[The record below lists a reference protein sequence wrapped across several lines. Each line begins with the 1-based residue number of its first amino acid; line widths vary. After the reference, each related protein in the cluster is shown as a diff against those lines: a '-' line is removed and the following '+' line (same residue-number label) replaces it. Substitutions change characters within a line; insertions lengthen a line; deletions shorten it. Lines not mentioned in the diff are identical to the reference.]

1 MARTHCREISAFSG
15 GVAMRYLPQL
25 MDDVMFAH
33 NGPYEGMSTPLQRV
47 TSLRRRAPLLHRIGC
62 VVS

>member
-1 MARTHCREISAFSG
+1 MH
-15 GVAMRYLPQL
+15 YLPQL

-33 NGPYEGMSTPLQRV
+33 DGPYEGMSTPLQRV